1 MQQERPTSQ
10 YDATAQ
16 YSGATIIISERAK
29 QHLAEKGKTL
39 KAEYVLY
46 LSNRI

>member
-1 MQQERPTSQ
+1 MQQERPTNQ

-16 YSGATIIISERAK
+16 NSGATIISERAK